1 MHAVEKIRNLA
12 IIAHIDHGK
21 TTLIDSIF
29 RAAHVF
35 RENARIDERVMDSND
50 LERERGITIRSKH
63 CTVEWADYLIN
74 IIDTPGHADFSGEV
88 ERVLSMVDCV
98 LLLVDANEGPM
109 PQTRYV
115 LMRALRLGLRP
126 IVIVNKADRPNAD
139 PSGALD
145 KTFDL
150 FVELG
155 ATNEQLDFPIL
166 YGSGLEG
173 WIVEDLDE
181 YKKEEHERE
190 EQEREG
196 RLIDGGGLSPAL
208 LKELAD
214 AGMDD
219 LFETIVREVP
229 APRVDQEAPFR
240 MQVSTLA
247 WSDYIGRIG
256 CGRVLEGRL
265 RVGDELQRITT
276 RRAGGNASALSTTDG
291 TEFGT
296 PGGTEFG
303 TTDHIADGTKS
314 GAPHG
319 AGSRA
324 DPQTTHLPT
333 ACRASGA
340 EFDVVGAEA
349 ARVTHLWV
357 TRGLENREVD
367 EVAAGDIVWLAGPAD
382 ITLGDTLASSELE
395 PARAA
400 LPPLEIEEPTV
411 SMFFLVNNGPFAGQ
425 DGKAATLRQLKDRL
439 ERELRVNVA
448 LRMEDL
454 GRPDGVK
461 VSGRGELH
469 LAILIEEMRREGYEL
484 CVSRPEVITRR
495 DASGRVLEPMEQLII
510 DVPEEYQGAIIQELS
525 LRKGEL
531 LAVESTG
538 TGLVRLEFSIST
550 RGLIGYRNDFLTE
563 TRGLGVMSSRFTGY
577 GPWKGELPGRERG
590 SLVSQA
596 AGDAASYSL
605 ENLQQR
611 ATLFVSPMDPVYEGM
626 IVGENSRAD
635 DMLCNPT
642 KRKQL
647 GNYRSSTKEID
658 AGLKVPRTLTLEG
671 ALEWIAGDEL
681 VEVTPSTVRVRK
693 HILSTEQRKKAEKRG
708 PADA

>member
-1 MHAVEKIRNLA
+1 MHAAQTIRNLA

-29 RAAHVF
+29 RAARVF
-35 RENARIDERVMDSND
+35 RDNARVEERVMDSGD

-63 CTVEWADYLIN
+63 CTVEWGGYLIN

-88 ERVLSMVDCV
+88 ERVLSMVDSV

-126 IVIVNKADRPNAD
+126 IVVVNKVDRPNAD

-145 KTFDL
+145 RTFDL

-155 ATNEQLDFPIL
+155 ADDRQLDFPVL

-173 WIVEDLDE
+173 WIVEDIHE
-181 YKKEEHERE
+181 YMKEEHQRE
-190 EQEREG
+190 E
-196 RLIDGGGLSPAL
+196 RLVDGGGLSPTL

-214 AGMDD
+214 AGMSD

-229 APRVDQEAPFR
+229 APAVDQTAPFR

-256 CGRVLEGRL
+256 CGRVLEGQL
-265 RVGDELQRITT
+265 KVGDELRRVTT
-276 RRAGGNASALSTTDG
+276 ARLKPEEPEAGWRVTG
-291 TEFGT
+291 T
-296 PGGTEFG
+296 
-303 TTDHIADGTKS
+303 
-314 GAPHG
+314 
-319 AGSRA
+319 
-324 DPQTTHLPT
+324 
-333 ACRASGA
+333 
-340 EFDVVGAEA
+340 EA

-357 TRGLENREVD
+357 TRGLDNRAVD
-367 EVAAGDIVWLAGPAD
+367 EVAAGDIVWLAGPED
-382 ITLGDTLASSELE
+382 ITLGDTLAAPGLVE
-395 PARAA
+395 AQGGAATVA

-411 SMFFLVNNGPFAGQ
+411 SMFFLVNNGPFAGR
-425 DGKAATLRQLKDRL
+425 DGRAATLRQIKDRL
-439 ERELRVNVA
+439 ERELRANVA

-469 LAILIEEMRREGYEL
+469 LAILIEEMRREGLEL
-484 CVSRPEVITRR
+484 CVSRPEVITHR
-495 DASGRVLEPMEQLII
+495 DEHGKLLEPMEHLVV
-510 DVPEEYQGAIIQELS
+510 DAPEEFQGAIIRELS

-531 LAVESTG
+531 LGVEATG
-538 TGLVRLEFSIST
+538 TGVVRLEFSIPT
-550 RGLIGYRNDFLTE
+550 RGLIGYRSSFLTE

-577 GPWKGELPGRERG
+577 GPWRGELPGRERG

-596 AGDAASYSL
+596 AGEAASYSL

-626 IVGENSRAD
+626 IVGENARAD

-658 AGLKVPRTLTLEG
+658 AGLKVPRTLTLER
-671 ALEWIAGDEL
+671 ALEWIADDEL
-681 VEVTPSTVRVRK
+681 VEVTPKNVRVRK
-693 HILSTEQRKKAEKRG
+693 AVLSTELRRKAGKKVTAG
-708 PADA
+708 V

>member
-1 MHAVEKIRNLA
+1 MPAPRDIRNLA

-21 TTLIDSIF
+21 TTLIDAIF
-29 RAAHVF
+29 RAARVF
-35 RENARIDERVMDSND
+35 RENAHVEERVMDSND

-63 CTVEWADYLIN
+63 CTVEWQDYLIN

-88 ERVLSMVDCV
+88 ERVLSMVDSV

-145 KTFDL
+145 ATFDL

-155 ATNEQLDFPIL
+155 ASNEQLDFPVL

-173 WIVEDLDE
+173 WIVNDIDE
-181 YKKEEHERE
+181 YRRE
-190 EQEREG
+190 ERDREAH
-196 RLIDGGGLSPAL
+196 LAEGGTLSPAMRA
-208 LKELAD
+208 ELAA
-214 AGMDD
+214 AGMRD
-219 LFETIVREVP
+219 LFETIAAAVP
-229 APRVDQEAPFR
+229 APRVDLEAPFL

-256 CGRVLEGRL
+256 CGRVLQGRL
-265 RVGDELQRITT
+265 AAGDELRRIET
-276 RRAGGNASALSTTDG
+276 RRGETRGRAAGDDDDAW
-291 TEFGT
+291 E
-296 PGGTEFG
+296 
-303 TTDHIADGTKS
+303 
-314 GAPHG
+314 
-319 AGSRA
+319 
-324 DPQTTHLPT
+324 
-333 ACRASGA
+333 
-340 EFDVVGAEA
+340 VVGEQS

-357 TRGLENREVD
+357 TRGLENREID
-367 EVAAGDIVWLAGPAD
+367 EIAAGDIVWLAGPDEIA
-382 ITLGDTLASSELE
+382 IGDTLAAPELD
-395 PARAA
+395 PVAVA

-411 SMFFLVNNGPFAGQ
+411 SMFFLVNNGPFAGE
-425 DGKAATLRQLKDRL
+425 DGRAVTLRQIKDRL

-448 LRMEDL
+448 LRVEDL

-469 LAILIEEMRREGYEL
+469 LAILIEEMRREGMEL
-484 CVSRPEVITRR
+484 CVSKPEVITHR
-495 DASGRVLEPMEQLII
+495 DARGHLLEPVEELVI
-510 DVPEEYQGAIIQELS
+510 DVPDDYQGTVIQALS

-531 LAVESTG
+531 TG
-538 TGLVRLEFSIST
+538 MHASLTGLVRLEFTITT
-550 RGLIGYRNDFLTE
+550 RGLIGYRNEFLTE
-563 TRGLGVMSSRFTGY
+563 TRGLGVMSSRFVGY
-577 GPWKGELPGRERG
+577 GPWAGDLPGRDRG

-596 AGDAASYSL
+596 AGEAAGYAL

-611 ATLFVSPMDPVYEGM
+611 ATLFVRPMERVYEGM

-647 GNYRSSTKEID
+647 GNYRQSTKDID
-658 AGLKVPRTLTLEG
+658 AGLKVVRTLTLEG
-671 ALEWIAGDEL
+671 ALEWIAADEL
-681 VEVTPSTVRVRK
+681 VEVTPRLVRMRK
-693 HILSTEQRKKAEKRG
+693 HVLSSEERKKAAKRVSG
-708 PADA
+708 